1 MSKQENFTIKKNE
14 ILKGSVYLKNNKK
27 NIDKDEYM
35 ISNMEHNLSFKHASK
50 KNKTVHLLEDL
61 KDKFRK
67 YRQNWSQQPKN
78 CIEKKLL
85 GSEMTREK
93 IIPLCVDIEVASI
106 CDLAC
111 PFCYREFV
119 VTPDKIIDEKL
130 CYNLIDQAAD
140 LGVPSMKFN
149 WRGEPLLNPKIY
161 EYISYAKKKGILET
175 IINTNATNLT
185 ETNSKKLIESGLDL
199 MIYSFDGGTKKTYEK
214 MRPGRFN
221 ENTFEKVYK
230 NIKNFSK
237 IRNNLSAKFPFTKI
251 QMILTKDTTNEVNE
265 FFNNFVGIVDN
276 VSVNQYTDRGGD
288 INDLNHEDEIKYKKK
303 LKETNSPYG
312 SNYMKDLDGNISISK
327 GRLPCEQPFQ
337 RLLITYE
344 GRVAMCC
351 YDWGATHPVG
361 YVDKK
366 PFNNKKD
373 YEEVLSKVQNKKKG
387 FELLSEVKMP
397 KDLNNP
403 DKKTQSIAD
412 IWFGNQIDNVR
423 KKHLE
428 GKSEEVKVCKNCTF
442 KNVYNWV

>member
-50 KNKTVHLLEDL
+50 KNETVHLLEDF

-67 YRQNWSQQPKN
+67 YRQNWSLQPKS

-221 ENTFEKVYK
+221 ENTFEKVYE

-312 SNYMKDLDGNISISK
+312 SNYMKELDGNISISK

-403 DKKTQSIAD
+403 DKKIQSIAD

-442 KNVYNWV
+442 KNVYNWA